1 MKKNK
6 TSGKRNNALK
16 AARYGLLVALA
27 LVLSYAEAQL
37 PVFFAFPGMKLGLT
51 NIVVLLAL
59 YKMGSGS
66 SMAVNILRIILV
78 SLLFGGFSPMLYSLA
93 GGMLSTAVMI
103 ILKKTDQFSIIAVSA
118 AGGIAH
124 NIGQIIVA
132 MFVVN
137 TSGIVWYLAVLWI
150 SGIVSGII
158 IGVIGAVLVKR
169 LPQSLFD

>member
-1 MKKNK
+1 
-6 TSGKRNNALK
+6 
-16 AARYGLLVALA
+16 
-27 LVLSYAEAQL
+27 
-37 PVFFAFPGMKLGLT
+37 
-51 NIVVLLAL
+51 
-59 YKMGSGS
+59 
-66 SMAVNILRIILV
+66 
-78 SLLFGGFSPMLYSLA
+78 MLYSLA

-103 ILKKTDQFSIIAVSA
+103 ILKKTDKFSIIAVSA